1 MRTPSST
8 RLAVASALALAV
20 ASIAACDLEFEK
32 VNVPTGRSRPAV
44 HAVLNP
50 FVGLDFT
57 VLLERTLS
65 GRVSVQEGRV
75 DPDDP
80 VVTGGGDPITGARVS
95 IRNAD
100 GTDEGVAIEVVEERT
115 DGKGRGVYH
124 FLNVGCGAF
133 FCPTNGIVL
142 RRGASYVLDIQ
153 TPGGEL
159 LHAET
164 TIPTAFAR
172 SDTLLRRTFDAT
184 RDTYVF
190 RWPAAESLDRYA
202 VQIQTPFGP
211 YQTFS
216 NVESLAVN
224 GSLRNF
230 QQDRFPRVFVPGFRQ
245 ALHAFAVDRH
255 FFEYFRSAN
264 DEFTGQGLVS
274 NIAGGTGV
282 FGAIHPIRVQ
292 DLDVVAAFDEPADG
306 RWTLIGDATN
316 FPPRL
321 TTYADGSFL
330 SGRLEDVFD
339 PELRTLRGILGS
351 RTGNTLRFAVLEAM
365 SLRDTARTGTA
376 ASDPPWTVTAEVRGD
391 TLVTNSTKYGE
402 QRWIRTATTP

>member
-1 MRTPSST
+1 MRNSPST
-8 RLAVASALALAV
+8 RLALVGALGLAV

-50 FVGLDFT
+50 FVFLDFT

-75 DPDDP
+75 DPADP
-80 VVTGGGDPITGARVS
+80 IVTGGGDPITGARVI

-100 GTDEGVAIEVVEERT
+100 GSDEGVGIEVAEERT

-124 FLNVGCGAF
+124 FVNAPCAPF
-133 FCPTNGIVL
+133 FCPPNGIVL
-142 RRGASYVLDIQ
+142 RRGGSYVLDIQ
-153 TPGGEL
+153 TTTGEL
-159 LHAET
+159 LHATT
-164 TIPTAFAR
+164 TIPTAFPRA
-172 SDTLLRRTFDAT
+172 DTLLRRTFDAS

-190 RWPAAESLDRYA
+190 KWPPAESLDRYA

-211 YQTFS
+211 FQTFS

-245 ALHAFAVDRH
+245 ALHAFAVDQH
-255 FFEYFRSAN
+255 YFAYFRSAN

-274 NIAGGTGV
+274 NIEGGTGV
-282 FGAIHPIRVQ
+282 FGAIHPIREQ
-292 DLDVVAAFDEPADG
+292 DLDVVAPFDEPVDG
-306 RWTLIGDATN
+306 RWALIGDTTR

-321 TTYADGSFL
+321 TTYADGAFL
-330 SGRLEDVFD
+330 SGRLENVFD
-339 PELRTLRGILGS
+339 PELQTLRGILGS
-351 RTGNTLRFAVLEAM
+351 RSGNTLRFAVLHYM
-365 SLRDTARTGTA
+365 SLSDTA
-376 ASDPPWTVTAEVRGD
+376 WTMVAEVHGD
-391 TLVTNSTKYGE
+391 TLVTTASDRGE
-402 QRWIRTATTP
+402 QRWLRTATAP

>member
-1 MRTPSST
+1 MRTHLSRRSAT
-8 RLAVASALALAV
+8 MIALAFV
-20 ASIAACDLEFEK
+20 TASVAACDLEFEK
-32 VNVPTGRSRPAV
+32 VTVPAGRSRPAV

-50 FVGLDFT
+50 FVGQGFT

-65 GRVSVQEGRV
+65 GRVAVQEGRV

-80 VVTGGGDPITGARVS
+80 IVTGGGEPITGARVV
-95 IRNAD
+95 IRFED
-100 GTDEGVAIEVVEERT
+100 RTDSGVANEIVDERT

-124 FLNVGCGAF
+124 FLNAGCGLV
-133 FCPTNGIVL
+133 CPTNGIQL
-142 RRGASYVLDIQ
+142 RRGGAYVLEIQ
-153 TPGGEL
+153 TPQGEL
-159 LHAET
+159 LSATT

-190 RWPAAESLDRYA
+190 SWPAAVSLDRYA

-211 YQTFS
+211 FQTFS

-230 QQDRFPRVFVPGFRQ
+230 QRDRFPRVFVPGFRQ
-245 ALHAFAVDRH
+245 ALHAFAVERH
-255 FFEYFRSAN
+255 YFEYFRSAN

-274 NIAGGTGV
+274 NIEGGTGV

-292 DLDVVAAFDEPADG
+292 DLDVVAPFDEPTDG
-306 RWTLIGDATN
+306 RWTLIGGASG

-321 TTYADGSFL
+321 TTYADGAFA

-339 PELRTLRGILGS
+339 PEQRTLRGVLGS
-351 RTGNTLRFAVLEAM
+351 RSGNTLRLAVLQGM
-365 SLRDTARTGTA
+365 SLRDTA
-376 ASDPPWTVTAEVRGD
+376 WTLVAEVRGD
-391 TLVTNSTKYGE
+391 TLVTTSAQKGE
-402 QRWIRTATTP
+402 QRWLRSTTAQ